1 MMLLFLIIFVEDSFE
16 IVLELLILSGEVV
29 DSLDVLGKLGE
40 DL

>member
-16 IVLELLILSGEVV
+16 IVLELLVFSGEVV